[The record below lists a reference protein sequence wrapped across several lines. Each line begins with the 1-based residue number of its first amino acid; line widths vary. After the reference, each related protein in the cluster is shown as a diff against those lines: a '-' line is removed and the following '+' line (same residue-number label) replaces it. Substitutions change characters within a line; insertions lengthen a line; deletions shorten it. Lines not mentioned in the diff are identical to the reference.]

1 MNTEKLLEKILSPE
15 NMDEAIK
22 QVKRNKGAAGVD
34 GMFTTELDSYFE
46 AHGEEVKELIRKR
59 KYKASPVLRVEI
71 PKPNGGVRNLGIPTV
86 IDRTIQQAISQII
99 TPIFEETFHDSS
111 YGFREGRCAQNAIEK
126 AINLMNQHYTW
137 IVDIDLEKFF
147 DTVNHDKLMTLVA
160 KRIQDGDVVSL
171 IRKYLVSGV
180 MIDDEYK
187 ESIIGTPQG
196 GNLSPLLSNIML
208 NELDWELERRGLN
221 FVRYADDCIILVGS
235 EKSANRVMTSVT
247 KYIEENLWLKV
258 NASKSKI
265 ETPKE
270 LKYLGFGFYFDSLQK
285 QYKARPHEDSVMKI
299 KAKIKELTSRR
310 WGVSMG
316 YRIMHLNWAIR
327 GWVNYFRI
335 AKMKKVCMEIDQHM
349 RFRLRMCI
357 WKQWK
362 RPRTKYKSLIKLGIS
377 KGKAWE
383 WANSRK
389 GYARVASSF
398 IMHRAVNNE
407 ILKRKGLVFL
417 LDHYQSVH
425 I

>member
-22 QVKRNKGAAGVD
+22 QVKRNKGASGVD
-34 GMFTTELDSYFE
+34 GMLTTELDGYFE
-46 AHGEEVKELIRKR
+46 AHGEKIKELIRQR
-59 KYKASPVLRVEI
+59 KYKPSPVLRVEI

-126 AINLMNQHYTW
+126 AINIMNHHYTW

-208 NELDWELERRGLN
+208 NELDKELTRRGHR
-221 FVRYADDCIILVGS
+221 FVRYADDC
-235 EKSANRVMTSVT
+235 APRRRV
-247 KYIEENLWLKV
+247 
-258 NASKSKI
+258 
-265 ETPKE
+265 
-270 LKYLGFGFYFDSLQK
+270 Q
-285 QYKARPHEDSVMKI
+285 
-299 KAKIKELTSRR
+299 
-310 WGVSMG
+310 
-316 YRIMHLNWAIR
+316 
-327 GWVNYFRI
+327 
-335 AKMKKVCMEIDQHM
+335 
-349 RFRLRMCI
+349 
-357 WKQWK
+357 
-362 RPRTKYKSLIKLGIS
+362 
-377 KGKAWE
+377 
-383 WANSRK
+383 
-389 GYARVASSF
+389 VA
-398 IMHRAVNNE
+398 
-407 ILKRKGLVFL
+407 
-417 LDHYQSVH
+417 
-425 I
+425 

>member
-1 MNTEKLLEKILSPE
+1 MNTERLLEKILSPK
-15 NMDEAIK
+15 NMDEAVK

-34 GMFTTELDSYFE
+34 GMLTTELDGYFE
-46 AHGEEVKELIRKR
+46 AHGEEIKELIRKR
-59 KYKASPVLRVEI
+59 KYNPSPVLRVEI

-126 AINLMNQHYTW
+126 ALNLMNHHSTW
-137 IVDIDLEKFF
+137 IVDVDLEKFF
-147 DTVNHDKLMTLVA
+147 DTVNHDKLMTQVA
-160 KRIQDGDVVSL
+160 KRVHDGDVVSL

-235 EKSANRVMTSVT
+235 EKSANRVMTSAT

-258 NASKSKI
+258 NAGKSRI
-265 ETPKE
+265 ETPKG
-270 LKYLGFGFYFDSLQK
+270 LKYLGFGFYFDSFQK
-285 QYKARPHEDSVMKI
+285 QYKARPHEDSVMKL
-299 KAKIKELTSRR
+299 KAKIKGFTSRK
-310 WGVSMG
+310 WGVSMDH
-316 YRIMHLNWAIR
+316 RIMHLNWAIR
-327 GWVNYFRI
+327 GWINYFRI
-335 AKMKKVCMEIDQHM
+335 ANMKTVCEQIDRHM

-362 RPRTKYKSLIKLGIS
+362 KPRTRYKSLIKLGIP

-398 IMHRAVNNE
+398 IMHRAVTNDT
-407 ILKRKGLVFL
+407 LKRKGLVFL

>member
-34 GMFTTELDSYFE
+34 GMLTTELDGYFE
-46 AHGEEVKELIRKR
+46 AHGEEVKDLIMQR
-59 KYKASPVLRVEI
+59 KYKPSPVLRVEI

-86 IDRTIQQAISQII
+86 IDRTIQQAVAQVI

-111 YGFREGRCAQNAIEK
+111 YGFREGRCAQNGIEK
-126 AINLMNQHYTW
+126 ALNLMNHHHTW

-147 DTVNHDKLMTLVA
+147 DTVSHDKLMTLVA
-160 KRIQDGDVVSL
+160 KRVQDGDVVSL

-180 MIDDEYK
+180 MVDDEYK

-235 EKSANRVMTSVT
+235 EKSANRVMTSIT

-258 NASKSKI
+258 NANKSKI

-270 LKYLGFGFYFDSLQK
+270 LKYLGFGFYFDSFQK
-285 QYKARPHEDSVMKI
+285 QYKARPHTDSVMKL
-299 KAKIKELTSRR
+299 KGKIKELTSRK
-310 WGVSMG
+310 WGVSMN
-316 YRIMHLNWAIR
+316 YRIMRLNWAIR
-327 GWVNYFRI
+327 GWVNYFRL
-335 AKMKKVCMEIDQHM
+335 ANMKTVCKEIDQHM

-362 RPRTKYKSLIKLGIS
+362 KPKTKYKSLMKLGIPRS
-377 KGKAWE
+377 KAWE

-398 IMHRAVNNE
+398 IMCRAVTNE

-417 LDHYQSVH
+417 LDHYQFVH

>member
-1 MNTEKLLEKILSPE
+1 MSTEKLLEKILSPE

-22 QVKRNKGAAGVD
+22 RVKRNKGTPGVD
-34 GMFTTELDSYFE
+34 EMPTTELGSYFE
-46 AHGEEVKELIRKR
+46 AHGEEIKDLIRKR
-59 KYKASPVLRVEI
+59 KYKPSPVLRVEI
-71 PKPNGGVRNLGIPTV
+71 PKENGGVRNLGIPTV
-86 IDRTIQQAISQII
+86 IDRTIQQAISQVIA
-99 TPIFEETFHDSS
+99 PIFEETFHDNS
-111 YGFREGRCAQNAIEK
+111 YGFREGKCAQNAIERVLE
-126 AINLMNQHYTW
+126 LMNQHHEW

-160 KRIQDGDVVSL
+160 KRVQDGDVVSL

-180 MIDDEYK
+180 VIDEEYK

-208 NELDWELERRGLN
+208 NELDWELEKRGLN
-221 FVRYADDCIILVGS
+221 FARYADDSIILVGS
-235 EKSANRVMTSVT
+235 EKSANRVMTSIK

-258 NASKSKI
+258 NAEKSKI
-265 ETPKE
+265 EKPRE
-270 LKYLGFGFYFDSLQK
+270 IKYLGFGFYYDGFQR
-285 QYKARPHEDSVMKI
+285 QYKARPHEDSIMKL
-299 KAKIKELTSRR
+299 KAKIKRLTSRN
-310 WGVSMG
+310 WGVSMD
-316 YRIMHLNWAIR
+316 YRIMRLNWLIR

-335 AKMKKVCMEIDQHM
+335 ANMKTVCREIDQHT

-362 RPRTKYKSLIKLGIS
+362 KIKTRYRSLIKLGIPRS
-377 KGKAWE
+377 KAWE

-398 IMHRAVNNE
+398 IMHRAVTNE
-407 ILKRKGLVFL
+407 IFKRKGLVFL
-417 LDHYQSVH
+417 LDHYQTVH

>member
-22 QVKRNKGAAGVD
+22 QVKSNKGAAGVD
-34 GMFTTELDSYFE
+34 GMLTTELSGYFE
-46 AHGEEVKELIRKR
+46 AHGEEIKDLIRQR
-59 KYKASPVLRVEI
+59 KYKPSPVLRTEI

-86 IDRTIQQAISQII
+86 IDRTIQQAIAQVIA
-99 TPIFEETFHDSS
+99 PIFERIFHDSS
-111 YGFREGRCAQNAIEK
+111 YGFRVGRCSQNAIEK
-126 AINLMNQHYTW
+126 ALNLMNCHYTW

-160 KRIQDGDVVSL
+160 KRVQDGDVISL
-171 IRKYLVSGV
+171 IRKYLISGV

-235 EKSANRVMTSVT
+235 EKSANRVLAGVT

-265 ETPKE
+265 ETPKG
-270 LKYLGFGFYFDSLQK
+270 LKYLGFGFYFDSFQK
-285 QYKARPHEDSVMKI
+285 QYKARPHEDSVMKL

-310 WGVSMG
+310 WGISMD
-316 YRIMHLNWAIR
+316 YRIMQLNWAIR

-335 AKMKKVCMEIDQHM
+335 ANMKKVCKEIDKHM

-362 RPRTKYKSLIKLGIS
+362 KPRTRYKSLMKLGIP

-389 GYARVASSF
+389 GHARIASSV
-398 IMHRAVNNE
+398 IMCRAVTNE

-417 LDHYQSVH
+417 LDHYQVVH

>member
-1 MNTEKLLEKILSPE
+1 MDTEKLLEKILSPE

-34 GMFTTELDSYFE
+34 GMLTTELDGYFD
-46 AHGEEVKELIRKR
+46 AHGEEIKELIRQR
-59 KYKASPVLRVEI
+59 KYKPSPVLRVEI
-71 PKPNGGVRNLGIPTV
+71 PKTNGGVRNLGIPTV

-99 TPIFEETFHDSS
+99 TPIFEKTFHDSS

-160 KRIQDGDVVSL
+160 KRVQDGDVVSL

-270 LKYLGFGFYFDSLQK
+270 LKYLGYGFYFDSLQK
-285 QYKARPHEDSVMKI
+285 QYRARPHEDSVMKL

-310 WGVSMG
+310 WGVSMD
-316 YRIMHLNWAIR
+316 YRIMHLNWVIR
-327 GWVNYFRI
+327 GWVNYFRL
-335 AKMKKVCMEIDQHM
+335 ANMKKVCGEIDKHM

-362 RPRTKYKSLIKLGIS
+362 KPRTRYKALIKLGIPRC
-377 KGKAWE
+377 KAWE

-389 GYARVASSF
+389 GYARVASSV
-398 IMHRAVNNE
+398 IMHRAVTNKT
-407 ILKRKGLVFL
+407 LKRKGLVFL
-417 LDHYQSVH
+417 LDHFQTVH

>member
-1 MNTEKLLEKILSPE
+1 MNTDKLLEKILSPE

-22 QVKRNKGAAGVD
+22 QVKNNKGAAGVD
-34 GMFTTELDSYFE
+34 GMLTTELDVYFE
-46 AHGEEVKELIRKR
+46 MHGYEIKDLIRKR
-59 KYKASPVLRVEI
+59 KYKPNPVLRVEI
-71 PKPNGGVRNLGIPTV
+71 PKTNGGMRNLGIPTV
-86 IDRTIQQAISQII
+86 IDRTIQQAISQVI
-99 TPIFEETFHDSS
+99 TPIFEDAFHDSS
-111 YGFREGRCAQNAIEK
+111 YGFRKGRCAQNAIEK
-126 AINLMNQHYTW
+126 ALDLMNCHYTW

-147 DTVNHDKLMTLVA
+147 DTVNHDKLMTLVT
-160 KRIQDGDVVSL
+160 KRVKDGDVVSL

-180 MIDDEYK
+180 KIDDEYK
-187 ESIIGTPQG
+187 ESILGTPQG

-247 KYIEENLWLKV
+247 KFIEENLWLKV

-265 ETPKE
+265 EKPIG
-270 LKYLGFGFYFDSLQK
+270 LKYLGFGFYFDSFQK
-285 QYKARPHEDSVMKI
+285 RYKARPHEDSVMRLKTKI
-299 KAKIKELTSRR
+299 KQLTSRR
-310 WGVSMG
+310 WGVSMD
-316 YRIMHLNWAIR
+316 YRIGYLNWTVR
-327 GWVNYFRI
+327 GWINYFRT
-335 AKMKKVCMEIDQHM
+335 ANMKTICKEIDQHM

-362 RPRTKYKSLIKLGIS
+362 KPKTRYKALIKLGIP

-398 IMHRAVNNE
+398 IMCRAVPNE
-407 ILKRKGLVFL
+407 IFKRKGLVFL
-417 LDHYQSVH
+417 LDHYQLVH

>member
-22 QVKRNKGAAGVD
+22 QVKRNKGATGVD
-34 GMFTTELDSYFE
+34 GMFTTELDGYFE
-46 AHGEEVKELIRKR
+46 AHGEKIKELIRQR
-59 KYKASPVLRVEI
+59 KYKPSPVLRVEI
-71 PKPNGGVRNLGIPTV
+71 PKPDGGVRNLGIPTV

-99 TPIFEETFHDSS
+99 TPIFEETFHNSS
-111 YGFREGRCAQNAIEK
+111 YGFREGRCSQNAIEK

-147 DTVNHDKLMTLVA
+147 DTVNHDKLMTLIARRV
-160 KRIQDGDVVSL
+160 QDGDVVSL
-171 IRKYLVSGV
+171 IRKYLVSGI

-221 FVRYADDCIILVGS
+221 FVRYADDCIVLVGS

-258 NASKSKI
+258 NANKSRI

-270 LKYLGFGFYFDSLQK
+270 LKYLGFGFYFDSFQK
-285 QYKARPHEDSVMKI
+285 QYKSRPHEDSVMKL
-299 KAKIKELTSRR
+299 KSRIKELTSRK
-310 WGVSMG
+310 WGVSMD
-316 YRIMHLNWAIR
+316 YRIMYLNWSIR

-335 AKMKKVCMEIDQHM
+335 ANMKVICKEIDQHM

-362 RPRTKYKSLIKLGIS
+362 KPKTRYKALMKLGIS

-398 IMHRAVNNE
+398 IMHRAVTNK

-417 LDHYQSVH
+417 LDHYQTVH

>member
-1 MNTEKLLEKILSPE
+1 MKTEKTLEKILSPE

-34 GMFTTELDSYFE
+34 GMLTTELDGYFE
-46 AHGEEVKELIRKR
+46 AHGEEIKDLIRQR
-59 KYKASPVLRVEI
+59 KYKPSPVLRVEI

-86 IDRTIQQAISQII
+86 IDRTIQQAVAQVIE
-99 TPIFEETFHDSS
+99 PIFEETFHDSS
-111 YGFREGRCAQNAIEK
+111 YGFRRNRCAQNAIEK
-126 AINLMNQHYTW
+126 ALNLMNQHNTW

-160 KRIQDGDVVSL
+160 KRVQDGDVVSL

-208 NELDWELERRGLN
+208 NELDWELERRGLS

-235 EKSANRVMTSVT
+235 EKSANRVMISVT

-265 ETPKE
+265 ETPKR
-270 LKYLGFGFYFDSLQK
+270 LKYLGFGFYFDSFQK
-285 QYKARPHEDSVMKI
+285 QYKARPHEDSVMKL
-299 KAKIKELTSRR
+299 KGKIKELTSRR
-310 WGVSMG
+310 WGVSMD
-316 YRIMHLNWAIR
+316 YRIMRLNWAIR
-327 GWVNYFRI
+327 GWINYFRI
-335 AKMKKVCMEIDQHM
+335 ANMKMMCKEVDKHM

-362 RPRTKYKSLIKLGIS
+362 KPRTRYKSLIKLGIP

-389 GYARVASSF
+389 GYARVAGSF
-398 IMHRAVNNE
+398 IMHRAVTNE

>member
-1 MNTEKLLEKILSPE
+1 MNTEKLLEKILSRE
-15 NMDEAIK
+15 NVDEAIK
-22 QVKRNKGAAGVD
+22 QIKRNKGAAGVD
-34 GMFTTELDSYFE
+34 GMLTTELDGYFE
-46 AHGEEVKELIRKR
+46 AHGEEIKELMRKR
-59 KYKASPVLRVEI
+59 KYKPSPVLRVEI
-71 PKPNGGVRNLGIPTV
+71 PKTNGGVRNLGIPTV

-99 TPIFEETFHDSS
+99 TPIFEKTFHDSS
-111 YGFREGRCAQNAIEK
+111 YGFREGRCTQNAIEK

-160 KRIQDGDVVSL
+160 KRVPDGDVVSL

-221 FVRYADDCIILVGS
+221 FVRYADDCIIMVGS

-265 ETPKE
+265 ETPKG
-270 LKYLGFGFYFDSLQK
+270 LKYLGYGFYFDGFQK
-285 QYKARPHEDSVMKI
+285 QYRARPHEDSIMKL
-299 KAKIKELTSRR
+299 KTKLKELTSRK
-310 WGVSMG
+310 WGVSMD

-327 GWVNYFRI
+327 GWVNHFRI
-335 AKMKKVCMEIDQHM
+335 ANMKMVCREIDKHM

-362 RPRTKYKSLIKLGIS
+362 KSRNRYKALMKLGIP
-377 KGKAWE
+377 KAKAWE

-398 IMHRAVNNE
+398 IMCRAVTNE

-417 LDHYQSVH
+417 LDHYQTVH

>member
-1 MNTEKLLEKILSPE
+1 MYTEKLLEKILRPE

-22 QVKRNKGAAGVD
+22 QVKSNKGAAGVD
-34 GMFTTELDSYFE
+34 GMLTTELDGYFE
-46 AHGEEVKELIRKR
+46 AHGEEIKDLIRQR
-59 KYKASPVLRVEI
+59 KYKPSPVLRVEI

-86 IDRTIQQAISQII
+86 IDRTIQQAVAQVIA
-99 TPIFEETFHDSS
+99 PIFEETFHDSS
-111 YGFREGRCAQNAIEK
+111 YGFRRGRCAQNAIEK
-126 AINLMNQHYTW
+126 ALNLMNHHYTW

-160 KRIQDGDVVSL
+160 KRVQDGDVVSL

-208 NELDWELERRGLN
+208 NELDWELERRELN

-235 EKSANRVMTSVT
+235 EKSANRVMPSVT

-258 NASKSKI
+258 NVNKSKI

-270 LKYLGFGFYFDSLQK
+270 LKYLGFGFYFDRFQK
-285 QYKARPHEDSVMKI
+285 KYKARPHADSVMKM

-310 WGVSMG
+310 WGVGMD
-316 YRIMHLNWAIR
+316 YRIMRLNWAIR
-327 GWVNYFRI
+327 GWVNYFRL
-335 AKMKKVCMEIDQHM
+335 ANMKTVCKEIDQHM

-357 WKQWK
+357 WKQLK
-362 RPRTKYKSLIKLGIS
+362 KPKTRYKSLMKLGVPR
-377 KGKAWE
+377 GKAWE

-398 IMHRAVNNE
+398 IMQRTVTNE

-417 LDHYQSVH
+417 LDHYQLVH

>member
-1 MNTEKLLEKILSPE
+1 MDTEKLLEEILSPE

-34 GMFTTELDSYFE
+34 GMLTTELDGYFE
-46 AHGEEVKELIRKR
+46 AHGEAIKELIRKR
-59 KYKASPVLRVEI
+59 KYTPSPVLRVEI
-71 PKPNGGVRNLGIPTV
+71 PKPNGGVRKLGIPTV

-99 TPIFEETFHDSS
+99 APIFEETFHDSS
-111 YGFREGRCAQNAIEK
+111 YGFRAGRCAQNAIEK

-160 KRIQDGDVVSL
+160 KRVQDGDVVSL

-270 LKYLGFGFYFDSLQK
+270 LKYLGYGFYFDSLQK
-285 QYKARPHEDSVMKI
+285 QYRARPHEDSVMKL

-310 WGVSMG
+310 WGVSMD
-316 YRIMHLNWAIR
+316 YRIMHLNWVIR
-327 GWVNYFRI
+327 GWVNYFRL
-335 AKMKKVCMEIDQHM
+335 ANMKRVCSEIDKHM

-362 RPRTKYKSLIKLGIS
+362 RPKTRYKALIKLGIPR
-377 KGKAWE
+377 GKAWE

-398 IMHRAVNNE
+398 IMCRAVTNE
-407 ILKRKGLVFL
+407 VLKRKGLVFL
-417 LDHYQSVH
+417 LDHYQTVH